1 MPIPQR
7 TVPYCINFILQVS
20 KEKEIQQAELQSA
33 TENGRLSLQAVP
45 PSSSQPTTA
54 AFPCST
60 ITNTA
65 THWKMLQGSLNPFRG
80 LDQRQ
85 KGAPHAPQRLAKAV
99 GWSGVD
105 FNLLKFRTVIT
116 RMETKF
122 QKKVSLARSFSS
134 KSLDVDVY
142 SSTEW
147 TGDHQDNLLCLY
159 LLTIPTHFPNNT
171 LVMQFSFWHVWF
183 EHNLKGKHK
192 TLKLCPLGLLVI
204 GT

>member
-1 MPIPQR
+1 MGITNAIITAVPISQR
-7 TVPYCINFILQVS
+7 TVPYCINFILQLS
-20 KEKEIQQAELQSA
+20 KQKEIQQAELQSA

-65 THWKMLQGSLNPFRG
+65 THSKMLQGSLNPFRG

-122 QKKVSLARSFSS
+122 QKKFPPLAHFQ
-134 KSLDVDVY
+134 VNH
-142 SSTEW
+142 W
-147 TGDHQDNLLCLY
+147 MWMFILLQNELETTRIIFCAS
-159 LLTIPTHFPNNT
+159 I
-171 LVMQFSFWHVWF
+171 
-183 EHNLKGKHK
+183 
-192 TLKLCPLGLLVI
+192 C
-204 GT
+204 